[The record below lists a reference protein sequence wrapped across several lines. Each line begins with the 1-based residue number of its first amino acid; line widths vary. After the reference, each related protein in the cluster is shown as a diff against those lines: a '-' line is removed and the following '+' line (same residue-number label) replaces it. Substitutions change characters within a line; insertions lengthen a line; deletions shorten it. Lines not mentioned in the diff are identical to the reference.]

1 MVLEYSVISSVE
13 LEALQSQEK
22 PVENVSKNN
31 DVIVNIV
38 EPTPVAANA
47 NYDTIVEYMP
57 KTFIKRS
64 KRILSIIEKHP
75 NIIRINSDGFLM
87 INNVLQDGSE
97 IQDLISSLLTTLPRK
112 YPPIGIQG
120 FLAAMGLIK
129 LPLSLIA
136 NQKYRK
142 MVANYAKTRQGKK
155 TKVTK
160 KQQLKKYY

>member
-1 MVLEYSVISSVE
+1 MVLEYSVIPRVE

-22 PVENVSKNN
+22 PNVSKKND
-31 DVIVNIV
+31 DVIVNII

-64 KRILSIIEKHP
+64 KRILSLIEKHP
-75 NIIRINSDGFLM
+75 NIIRINSDGYLL
-87 INNVLQDGSE
+87 INNILQDGSDVQE
-97 IQDLISSLLTTLPRK
+97 LISSLLTTLPRK

-142 MVANYAKTRQGKK
+142 MVANYARQGKK
-155 TKVTK
+155 TKVTN